1 MDFHNGGD
9 LKSGSG
15 SWQVVTPKQTKT
27 NSIHPFGH
35 DPSPF
40 VTDILKENIIPVKT
54 VDGGFLNSKPLKS
67 RILKRYFCFILLLNC
82 IFIYYIISEKPM
94 FLDFKNLLRISIW
107 FALIWKNW
115 MQANI

>member
-1 MDFHNGGD
+1 MISRILQMDFHNGGD

-54 VDGGFLNSKPLKS
+54 VDGGFLKSKP
-67 RILKRYFCFILLLNC
+67 
-82 IFIYYIISEKPM
+82 P
-94 FLDFKNLLRISIW
+94 
-107 FALIWKNW
+107 
-115 MQANI
+115 